1 MVNDVQTKIRLISK
15 MFLLFVICI
24 VVGLL
29 LSIRTRTLTQNAQV
43 VPPGDPITELQTA
56 QQVMHKVVSWKSDYY
71 QGCTDIIQNPRSG
84 TKDSDYPCRVR
95 NEKMQ
100 RWDLAPPNVP
110 CNHCGQNYRGDNPRS
125 KSSFVDVALR
135 EGLTNEDIFNTC
147 SFPTRTR
154 VMKRGGSPDETV
166 TFALPISMVERK
178 ISDCVIEMLINMLT
192 RDNWS
197 LLSRSSADTLYFS
210 HSGNL

>member
-29 LSIRTRTLTQNAQV
+29 LSIRTRTLTLAQNAQV
-43 VPPGDPITELQTA
+43 VPLGDPITELQTA
-56 QQVMHKVVSWKSDYY
+56 QQVMYKVVSWKSDYY
-71 QGCTDIIQNPRSG
+71 QGCTDIIQNPRSL
-84 TKDSDYPCRVR
+84 TKDSDYTCRVR

-100 RWDLAPPNVP
+100 RWDSAPPNVP
-110 CNHCGQNYRGDNPRS
+110 CNHCGEYPRS

-154 VMKRGGSPDETV
+154 VMKRGGSRDETV
-166 TFALPISMVERK
+166 TFALPISMVERE

-197 LLSRSSADTLYFS
+197 LLPRPSADTLYFS
-210 HSGNL
+210 RSGNL